1 MMAHETNTL
10 EQIKAEVLPNAEQS
24 FRASDFLSDEEQ
36 AELQEVNYK
45 GKKSSRIYDS
55 VDAFEAELLARFGW
69 DAFQAWLKGD
79 FDMEQAAKFMAAERA
94 REKRALEPLASII
107 LAANAGAN
115 NGDKNGH
122 APKSLRI
129 AQDLVKQIHKK
140 GEQ

>member
-1 MMAHETNTL
+1 MTHETNTL

-36 AELQEVNYK
+36 AELEEVNLR
-45 GKKSSRIYDS
+45 GKKDSRIYDS

-69 DAFQAWLKGD
+69 EAFQAWLKGD
-79 FDMEQAAKFMAAERA
+79 FEMEQAAKFMAAERA
-94 REKRALEPLASII
+94 REKRALEPLATII

-129 AQDLVKQIHKK
+129 AQDLVKQIHKQ

>member
-1 MMAHETNTL
+1 MAHETNTL

-36 AELQEVNYK
+36 AELEEVNLR
-45 GKKSSRIYDS
+45 GKKDSRIYDS

-69 DAFQAWLKGD
+69 EAFQAWLKGD
-79 FDMEQAAKFMAAERA
+79 FEMEQAAKFMAAERA
-94 REKRALEPLASII
+94 REKRALEPLATII

-129 AQDLVKQIHKK
+129 AQDLVKQIHKQ

>member
-36 AELQEVNYK
+36 AELEEVNLR
-45 GKKSSRIYDS
+45 GKKDSRIYDS

-69 DAFQAWLKGD
+69 EAFQAWLKGD
-79 FDMEQAAKFMAAERA
+79 FEMEQAAKFMAAERA
-94 REKRALEPLASII
+94 REKRALEPLATII

-129 AQDLVKQIHKK
+129 AQDLVKQIHKQ

>member
-1 MMAHETNTL
+1 MAHETNTL

-36 AELQEVNYK
+36 AELEEVNLR
-45 GKKSSRIYDS
+45 GKKDSRIYDS

-69 DAFQAWLKGD
+69 EAFQAWLKGD
-79 FDMEQAAKFMAAERA
+79 FEMEQAAKFMAAERA
-94 REKRALEPLASII
+94 REKRALEPLATII

-129 AQDLVKQIHKK
+129 AQDLVKQIHKQ
-140 GEQ
+140 GEN

>member
-1 MMAHETNTL
+1 MAHETNTL

-36 AELQEVNYK
+36 AELEEVNLR
-45 GKKSSRIYDS
+45 GKKDSRIYDS

-69 DAFQAWLKGD
+69 EAFQAWLKGD
-79 FDMEQAAKFMAAERA
+79 FGMEQAAKFMAAERA

-129 AQDLVKQIHKK
+129 AQDLVKQIHKQ
-140 GEQ
+140 GGQ